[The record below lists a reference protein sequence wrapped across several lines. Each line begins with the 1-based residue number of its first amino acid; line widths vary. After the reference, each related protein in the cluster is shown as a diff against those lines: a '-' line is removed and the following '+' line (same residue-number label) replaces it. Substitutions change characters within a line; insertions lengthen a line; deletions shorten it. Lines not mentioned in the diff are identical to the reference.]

1 MQTHFTQ
8 LHLPTMSMYQY
19 INFHTAAYNFTIILI
34 FDKKID
40 NLQ

>member
-1 MQTHFTQ
+1 
-8 LHLPTMSMYQY
+8 MSMYQY

-34 FDKKID
+34 FEKID